1 MNLQGWKLPMNEN
14 DDDDNVFFLDDADP
28 SVFIDPVA
36 QRALAFVTLARF
48 TEVAE
53 DEKTKELT
61 FSMMRKIT
69 MSIRTPSTAELK
81 IIE

>member
-1 MNLQGWKLPMNEN
+1 MNEN
-14 DDDDNVFFLDDADP
+14 DDEDNVVYLDDADP

-36 QRALAFVTLARF
+36 QRALAFVALARF
-48 TEVAE
+48 TEIAQ

-81 IIE
+81 AIE

>member
-1 MNLQGWKLPMNEN
+1 
-14 DDDDNVFFLDDADP
+14 
-28 SVFIDPVA
+28 VA
-36 QRALAFVTLARF
+36 LARF
-48 TEVAE
+48 TEIAQ

-81 IIE
+81 AIE